1 MTIAIEVDAYHLA
14 DGQVDTLR
22 FSESGFVTRPD
33 DTPPNAWFEPVIKT
47 APSLSRLLFDDAGTY
62 GATKVTLGNVQLV
75 NEGGEL
81 DYLLTDYAFDGRRF
95 TVRIGD
101 IDTPFSQWL
110 VVMTGTLSDVSA
122 DGTAIDLVIQDRLAD
137 LTLNNWPTYAGDNV
151 APNGLE
157 GTADDLKD
165 QPKPRVYGAVLNVTP
180 KAVNTSKLIYQVS
193 DAACTVSAA
202 YDNGAALTRVADYA
216 STADMQAT
224 APAAGQFRCFAG
236 YFRLG
241 SAPVGSVTCD
251 ASGPTVRAGDLLVA
265 IASDAGVPA
274 ADIMQGDVDALN
286 ALAGGRVGVWADSNP
301 TPQSLMDTVAGSVG
315 AWYGFDRLSR
325 LRMGRLDAPSGTPVL
340 VWGRDV
346 QETVQPSSGGI
357 PAWSVAVRYAQNYTV
372 QTDVAGAA
380 GATRAAWLAQD
391 YRTSTAADASIKV
404 PWPHAQTLS
413 FDTGLL
419 DAVAADAESQ
429 RRLALYGVRRM
440 TIDIDVPVTEL
451 GETDLGD
458 VVQLDTPRY
467 GLSGRL
473 LRVIGIN
480 SGFASGQ
487 AALVLW
493 G

>member
-1 MTIAIEVDAYHLA
+1 MIIAMEVEACHLA
-14 DGQVDTLR
+14 GGQVDTLR

-33 DTPPNAWFEPVIKT
+33 DTPANAWFEPVIKT
-47 APSLSRLLFDDAGTY
+47 APSLSRLLFDAAGTY
-62 GATKVTLGNVQLV
+62 GATKVTIGNVQLV

-101 IDTPFSQWL
+101 VGTPFAQWL
-110 VVMTGTLSDVSA
+110 VVMTGTLSDVA
-122 DGTAIDLVIQDRLAD
+122 ANGTAVDLIIQDRLAD
-137 LTLNNWPTYAGDNV
+137 LTLNDWPTYAGDNV

-157 GTADDLKD
+157 GTAADLKD

-193 DAACTVSAA
+193 DAACAVSAA
-202 YDNGAALTRVADYA
+202 YDNGAALTRGPDYA

-224 APAAGQFRCFAG
+224 EPAAGQFRCFAG
-236 YFRLG
+236 YLRLG
-241 SAPVGSVTCD
+241 SAPVGTVTCD
-251 ASGPTVRAGDLLVA
+251 AAGVAVRAGDLLVA
-265 IASDAGVPA
+265 IAGDAGVPA
-274 ADIMQGDVDALN
+274 SDIMQADVDALN
-286 ALAGGRVGVWADSNP
+286 AVAGGRIGVWADSNP

-325 LRMGRLDAPSGTPVL
+325 LRMGRLDAPAGTPVA

-346 QETVQPSSGGI
+346 QETVQPSSGGV
-357 PAWSVAVRYAQNYTV
+357 PAWSISVRYARNYTV
-372 QTDVAGAA
+372 QSNVAGTA
-380 GATRAAWLAQD
+380 GTARAAWLAQE
-391 YRTSTAADASIKV
+391 YRTSAATDPSIKV

-419 DAVAADAESQ
+419 DANDADAESR
-429 RRLALYGVRRM
+429 RRLALYGPRRM
-440 TIDIDVPVTEL
+440 KIDIDVPVAEL

-458 VVQLDTPRY
+458 VVGLTTPRY

-473 LRVIGIN
+473 FRVIGIN
-480 SGFASGQ
+480 SGFASGK